1 MTTKTLDASYIA
13 SDDATNFDR
22 KTLKGK
28 LGYIKAM
35 NATLSDK
42 ESLVGE
48 EYNKEFL
55 SHCRGKKIPAT
66 VIRVCNCDAYW
77 VGKYNVLVE
86 YKYDIDMDNPIERA
100 KVIAQVV
107 AYYRAISNHGKV
119 KNATVIFVA
128 DVNECFALHVN
139 YLNKF
144 VNLAGVN
151 WVAPSKMGEDT
162 ILVNALVADR
172 ELHEKT
178 IVFNTADAD
187 FDEKKIFNSID
198 EIADGVTRIVPITEG
213 TVKMGFEYFSTKIA
227 DASKYKGTANDLVG
241 MYFEFIKGDD
251 NCFVRN
257 GKLYFSNYPAIAVN
271 ATKATQ
277 FKSRFG
283 VFSENDKAELERMFD
298 TLLNDTER
306 RFNGQFFTPK
316 VWVDEAHRRMATVLG
331 EDWESVIP
339 TWDCCCGT
347 KSLTRDYE
355 FGNLWVSTL
364 EQSELNAS
372 EKLSTE
378 ARETFVFD
386 FLNGDMRKL
395 PSSLLNALK
404 KGGKFAFII
413 NPPYGQAG
421 NGANKGTNNK
431 AGVAKTY
438 AFVDLM
444 NKGMG
449 KSARELTVQ
458 FLWRIIGLVKEYNLT
473 DVTLGLFSNPSWMTG
488 ESFKQFRKEW
498 FKVATFNN
506 GCAFRSNEFEGVKAG
521 WSINFSVWTLS
532 VNANKNNIGIHD
544 FPCGIMERSE
554 DGFGVIKITEK
565 GYYNLDNYTT
575 ATEWIKHSCASPKC
589 YYSIATTDGIKLRT
603 VDEGSVHGRTCDGA
617 LGFFNLH
624 GNVVE
629 KNAQYIGLY
638 SFPCTDQGINL
649 LPENIDRA
657 VSLFAARRLV
667 VDNVWNHQD
676 SYMAP
681 NTNDKSYATFNADAY
696 ILSIVE
702 AKSNQTSI
710 KGTHNGVDYD
720 FKNQFYPFTKAETY
734 EMLSLE
740 KKQNFKDEIRFCR
753 ANNKFVGHSTEAKRV
768 LDAFA
773 RCITETAT
781 ARPTYHKDHPELQVN
796 RWDAGYRQLKG
807 LFEVAAPEA
816 FKELKSATKALKEKM
831 LPQVYDLGFLK
842 K

>member
-1 MTTKTLDASYIA
+1 MTPKTLEASYNA
-13 SDDATNFDR
+13 SDYAIDFER

-35 NATLSDK
+35 NSTLSDK
-42 ESLVGE
+42 ESLVAVG
-48 EYNKEFL
+48 YNQAFL
-55 SHCRGKKIPAT
+55 SHCRGKKIAAS

-86 YKYDIDMDNPIERA
+86 YKYDIDMENPIERA

-107 AYYRAISNHGKV
+107 AYYRAIANHGKV

-144 VNLAGVN
+144 VNLSGVN
-151 WVAPSKMGEDT
+151 WVAPSKMGEDP
-162 ILVNALVADR
+162 ILVNALVSDR
-172 ELHEKT
+172 ELHEKA

-198 EIADGVTRIVPITEG
+198 EIAGGVTRIVPITEG
-213 TVKMGFEYFSTKIA
+213 TVKIGFEYFSTKIV
-227 DASKYKGTANDLVG
+227 DSNKYKGTANNLVG

-316 VWVDEAHRRMATVLG
+316 VWVDEAHRRMAKVLG

-355 FGNLWVSTL
+355 FGNLWLSTL
-364 EQSELNAS
+364 EQSELNSS
-372 EKLSTE
+372 ENLSTE

-395 PSSLLNALK
+395 PSSLLYALK

-421 NGANKGTNNK
+421 DGAGKGSNK
-431 AGVAKTY
+431 KTISET
-438 AFVDLM
+438 ATLM
-444 NKGMG
+444 EMKSKGMG
-449 KSARELTVQ
+449 KAGLELTVQ
-458 FLWRIIGLVKEYNLT
+458 FLWRIIALVKEYNLT
-473 DVTLGLFSNPSWMTG
+473 DVTLGLFSNPNWMTG
-488 ESFKQFRKEW
+488 DSFEKFRKEW
-498 FKVATFNN
+498 FKLATFKN
-506 GCAFRSNEFEGVKAG
+506 GVAFRSDEFEGVKSG
-521 WSINFSVWTLS
+521 WAINFSVWSLS
-532 VNANKNNIGIHD
+532 YNNHGSTQNNFKCD
-544 FPCGIMERSE
+544 IMKRTD
-554 DGFGVIKITEK
+554 DGMDVINDGEHT
-565 GYYNLDNYTT
+565 YYNLDGKTLASEWVRAGLNPTT
-575 ATEWIKHSCASPKC
+575 KKTLC
-589 YYSIATTDGIKLRT
+589 TTDGISLRT
-603 VDEGSVHGRTCDGA
+603 QQEGNCRGAWCDGS
-617 LGFFNLH
+617 LGYM
-624 GNVVE
+624 GNDSNTVSA
-629 KNAQYIGLY
+629 NAQYVALFSIPSSHG
-638 SFPCTDQGINL
+638 SGINL

-657 VSLFAARRLV
+657 VALFAARKM
-667 VDNVWNHQD
+667 VDSTPFTTRD

-681 NTNDKSYATFNADAY
+681 NTDSQQYPTFVADAY
-696 ILSIVE
+696 ILSLVYNG
-702 AKSNQTSI
+702 ANQTSI

-720 FKNQFYPFTKAETY
+720 FKNQFFPFTKDETY

-807 LFEVAAPEA
+807 LFEDAAPEA
-816 FKELKSATKALKEKM
+816 FKELKAATKALKEKM
-831 LPQVYDLGFLK
+831 LPQVYELGFLK

>member
-1 MTTKTLDASYIA
+1 MTPKTLEASYNA
-13 SDDATNFDR
+13 SDYAINFER

-35 NATLSDK
+35 NSTLSDK
-42 ESLVGE
+42 ESLVAVG
-48 EYNKEFL
+48 YNQAFL
-55 SHCRGKKIPAT
+55 SHCRGKKIAAS

-86 YKYDIDMDNPIERA
+86 YKYDIDMENPIERA

-107 AYYRAISNHGKV
+107 AYYRAIANHGKV

-144 VNLAGVN
+144 VNLSGVN
-151 WVAPSKMGEDT
+151 WVAPSKMGEDP
-162 ILVNALVADR
+162 ILVNALVSDR
-172 ELHEKT
+172 ELHEKA

-198 EIADGVTRIVPITEG
+198 EIAGGVTRIVPITEG
-213 TVKMGFEYFSTKIA
+213 TVKMGFEYFSTKIV
-227 DASKYKGTANDLVG
+227 DSNKYKGTANDLVG

-316 VWVDEAHRRMATVLG
+316 VWVDEAHRRMAKVLG

-355 FGNLWVSTL
+355 FGNLWLSTL

-372 EKLSTE
+372 ENLSTE

-386 FLNGDMRKL
+386 FLNGDMRNL
-395 PSSLLNALK
+395 PSSLLYALK

-413 NPPYGQAG
+413 NPPYGQATSG
-421 NGANKGTNNK
+421 RGTDHKEGISETATLNEM
-431 AGVAKTY
+431 KT
-438 AFVDLM
+438 
-444 NKGMG
+444 KGMG
-449 KSARELTVQ
+449 KAGLELTVQ
-458 FLWRIIGLVKEYNLT
+458 FLWRIMALVKEYNLT
-473 DVTLGLFSNPSWMTG
+473 DVTLGLFSNPNWMTG
-488 ESFKQFRKEW
+488 DSFEAFRKEW
-498 FKVATFNN
+498 LKVATFNN
-506 GCAFRSNEFEGVKAG
+506 GVAFSSDEFDGVKAG
-521 WSINFSVWTLS
+521 WAINFSVWTLS
-532 VNANKNNIGIHD
+532 KKNNNTKTPV
-544 FPCGIMERSE
+544 FPCDIMERSN
-554 DGFGVIKITEK
+554 DGFGVIKSGEHT
-565 GYYNLDNYTT
+565 YYNLDGS
-575 ATEWIKHSCASPKC
+575 IKASDWVRGQLPKTFK
-589 YYSIATTDGIKLRT
+589 YVGTTDGLNVLDANDTDLCGNWCDNSLGYLTIK
-603 VDEGSVHGRTCDGA
+603 
-617 LGFFNLH
+617 
-624 GNVVE
+624 GNGVSE
-629 KNAQYIGLY
+629 NAQGVNITSLPYKNGHG
-638 SFPCTDQGINL
+638 FNL

-657 VSLFAARRLV
+657 VALFAARRLV

-681 NTNDKSYATFNADAY
+681 DTNSQSYSTFNADAY
-696 ILSIVE
+696 ILSLVE
-702 AKSNQTSI
+702 DKSNQSSI

-720 FKNQFYPFTKAETY
+720 FKNQFFPFTKAETFG
-734 EMLSLE
+734 MLSLE

-781 ARPTYHKDHPELQVN
+781 ARATYHKDHPELQVN

-807 LFEVAAPEA
+807 LFEDAAPEA
-816 FKELKSATKALKEKM
+816 FKELKAATKALKEKM
-831 LPQVYDLGFLK
+831 LPQVYELGFLK

>member
-1 MTTKTLDASYIA
+1 MTPKTLEASYNA
-13 SDDATNFDR
+13 SDYAINFER

-35 NATLSDK
+35 NSTLSDK
-42 ESLVGE
+42 ESLVAEG
-48 EYNKEFL
+48 YNQAFL
-55 SHCRGKKIPAT
+55 SHCRGKKIAAS

-86 YKYDIDMDNPIERA
+86 YKYDIDMENPIERA

-107 AYYRAISNHGKV
+107 AYYRAIANHGKV

-144 VNLAGVN
+144 VNLSGVN
-151 WVAPSKMGEDT
+151 WVAPSKMGEDP
-162 ILVNALVADR
+162 ILVNALVSDR
-172 ELHEKT
+172 ELHEKA

-198 EIADGVTRIVPITEG
+198 EIACGVTRIVPITEG
-213 TVKMGFEYFSTKIA
+213 TVKIGFEYFSTKIV
-227 DASKYKGTANDLVG
+227 DSNKYKGTANDLVG

-316 VWVDEAHRRMATVLG
+316 VWVDEAHRRMAKVLG

-355 FGNLWVSTL
+355 FGNLWLSTL

-372 EKLSTE
+372 ENLSTE
-378 ARETFVFD
+378 ARETFAFD

-413 NPPYGQAG
+413 NPPYGQATSG
-421 NGANKGTNNK
+421 RGTDHKEGISETATLNEMKAKGIGK
-431 AGVAKTY
+431 AG
-438 AFVDLM
+438 L
-444 NKGMG
+444 
-449 KSARELTVQ
+449 ELTVQ
-458 FLWRIIGLVKEYNLT
+458 FLWRIMALVKEYNLT
-473 DVTLGLFSNPSWMTG
+473 DVTLGLFSNPNWMTG
-488 ESFKQFRKEW
+488 DSFEAFRKEW
-498 FKVATFNN
+498 LKVATFNN
-506 GCAFRSNEFEGVKAG
+506 GVAFRSDEFEGVKAG
-521 WSINFSVWTLS
+521 WAINFSVWKLS
-532 VNANKNNIGIHD
+532 KNNNNTTTPL
-544 FPCGIMERSE
+544 FPCDIMERSN
-554 DGFGVIKITEK
+554 DGFGVIKSGEHT
-565 GYYNLDNYTT
+565 YYNLDGS
-575 ATEWIKHSCASPKC
+575 IKASDWVRGSLPKTFK
-589 YYSIATTDGIKLRT
+589 YVGTTDGLNVLDANDTDLCGTWCDNSLGYLTIK
-603 VDEGSVHGRTCDGA
+603 
-617 LGFFNLH
+617 
-624 GNVVE
+624 GNGVSE
-629 KNAQYIGLY
+629 NAQGVNITSLPYKNGHG
-638 SFPCTDQGINL
+638 FNL

-657 VSLFAARRLV
+657 VALFAARRLV

-681 NTNDKSYATFNADAY
+681 DTNSKSYSTFNADAY
-696 ILSIVE
+696 ILSLVE
-702 AKSNQTSI
+702 GKSNQTSI

-720 FKNQFYPFTKAETY
+720 FKNEFYPFTKAETY

-781 ARPTYHKDHPELQVN
+781 ARPTYHKEHPELQVN

-807 LFEVAAPEA
+807 LFEDASTEA
-816 FKELKSATKALKEKM
+816 FKELKSATKALKEKI
-831 LPQVYDLGFLK
+831 LPQVYELGFLK

>member
-1 MTTKTLDASYIA
+1 MTPKTLEASYIA
-13 SDDATNFDR
+13 SDYATNFER

-28 LGYIKAM
+28 LGSIKAM
-35 NATLSDK
+35 NSTLSDK
-42 ESLVGE
+42 ESLVAE
-48 EYNKEFL
+48 EYNKAFL
-55 SHCRGKKIPAT
+55 SHCRGKKIPAS

-86 YKYDIDMDNPIERA
+86 YKYDIDMENPIERA

-107 AYYRAISNHGKV
+107 AYYRAIANHGKV

-144 VNLAGVN
+144 VNLAGVA
-151 WVAPSKMGEDT
+151 WVAPSKMGEDP

-198 EIADGVTRIVPITEG
+198 EIAGGVTRIVPITEG
-213 TVKMGFEYFSTKIA
+213 TVKMGFEYFSTKIV
-227 DASKYKGTANDLVG
+227 DTSKYKGTANDLVG

-257 GKLYFSNYPAIAVN
+257 GKLYFSKYPAISVN

-298 TLLNDTER
+298 TLLTDTER

-316 VWVDEAHRRMATVLG
+316 VWVDEAHRRMEKVLG

-355 FGNLWVSTL
+355 FGNLWLSTL

-372 EKLSTE
+372 ENLSTE

-395 PSSLLNALK
+395 PSSLLYALK

-413 NPPYGQAG
+413 NPPYGQATSG
-421 NGANKGTNNK
+421 RGTDHKEGISETATLNEM
-431 AGVAKTY
+431 KT
-438 AFVDLM
+438 
-444 NKGMG
+444 KGMG
-449 KSARELTVQ
+449 KAGLELTVQ
-458 FLWRIIGLVKEYNLT
+458 FLWRIMSLVKEYNLT
-473 DVTLGLFSNPSWMTG
+473 DVTLGLFSNPNWMTG
-488 ESFKQFRKEW
+488 DSFEEFRKEW
-498 FKVATFNN
+498 LKVATFNN
-506 GCAFRSNEFEGVKAG
+506 GVAFSSDEFEGVKSG
-521 WSINFSVWTLS
+521 WAINFSVWKLS
-532 VNANKNNIGIHD
+532 KKNNNTTTPL
-544 FPCGIMERSE
+544 FPCDIMERSN
-554 DGFGVIKITEK
+554 DGFGVIKSGEHT
-565 GYYNLDNYTT
+565 YYNLDGSIKASDWVRGPLPKT
-575 ATEWIKHSCASPKC
+575 AKTF
-589 YYSIATTDGIKLRT
+589 ATTDGISIMDSSDSRCRGT
-603 VDEGSVHGRTCDGA
+603 ICDGS
-617 LGFFNLH
+617 LGYFACNS
-624 GNVVE
+624 NIVE
-629 KNAQYIGLY
+629 KNAQMIALFSLPFSCANG
-638 SFPCTDQGINL
+638 FNL

-657 VSLFAARRLV
+657 VALFAARKM
-667 VDNVWNHQD
+667 VDSTPFTTRD

-681 NTNDKSYATFNADAY
+681 DTTSQQYPTFVADAY
-696 ILSIVE
+696 ILSLVYNG
-702 AKSNQTSI
+702 ANQTSI

-740 KKQNFKDEIRFCR
+740 KKQNFKDDIRFCR
-753 ANNKFVGHSTEAKRV
+753 ATNKFVGHSTEAKRV

-781 ARPTYHKDHPELQVN
+781 ARPTYHKGNPELQVN
-796 RWDAGYRQLKG
+796 RWDAGYRQLKV
-807 LFEVAAPEA
+807 LFEEAAPEA
-816 FKELKSATKALKEKM
+816 FKELKAATKALKEKM
-831 LPQVYDLGFLK
+831 LPQVYELGFLK

>member
-1 MTTKTLDASYIA
+1 MTPKTLEASYNA
-13 SDDATNFDR
+13 SDYAINFER

-35 NATLSDK
+35 NSTLSDK
-42 ESLVGE
+42 ESLVAVG
-48 EYNKEFL
+48 YNQAFL
-55 SHCRGKKIPAT
+55 SHCRGKKIAAS

-86 YKYDIDMDNPIERA
+86 YKYDIDMENPIERA

-107 AYYRAISNHGKV
+107 AYYRAIANHGKV

-144 VNLAGVN
+144 VNLSGVN
-151 WVAPSKMGEDT
+151 WVAPSKMGEDP
-162 ILVNALVADR
+162 ILVNALVSDR
-172 ELHEKT
+172 ELHEKA

-198 EIADGVTRIVPITEG
+198 EIAGGVTRIVPITEG
-213 TVKMGFEYFSTKIA
+213 TVKMGFEYFSTKIV
-227 DASKYKGTANDLVG
+227 DSNKYKGTANNLVG

-316 VWVDEAHRRMATVLG
+316 VWVDEAHRRMAKVLG

-355 FGNLWVSTL
+355 FGNLWLSTL

-372 EKLSTE
+372 ENLSTE

-395 PSSLLNALK
+395 PSSLLYAIK

-413 NPPYGQAG
+413 NPPYGQATSG
-421 NGANKGTNNK
+421 RGTDHKEGISETATLNEMKAKGIGK
-431 AGVAKTY
+431 AG
-438 AFVDLM
+438 L
-444 NKGMG
+444 
-449 KSARELTVQ
+449 ELTVQ
-458 FLWRIIGLVKEYNLT
+458 FLWRIMALVKEYNLT
-473 DVTLGLFSNPSWMTG
+473 DVTLGLFSNPNWMTG
-488 ESFKQFRKEW
+488 DSFEAFRKEW
-498 FKVATFNN
+498 LKVATFNN
-506 GCAFRSNEFEGVKAG
+506 GVAFRSDEFEGVKAG
-521 WSINFSVWTLS
+521 WAINFSVWKLS
-532 VNANKNNIGIHD
+532 KKNNNTTTPL
-544 FPCGIMERSE
+544 FPCDIMERSN
-554 DGFGVIKITEK
+554 DGFGVIKSGEHT
-565 GYYNLDNYTT
+565 YYNLDGS
-575 ATEWIKHSCASPKC
+575 IKASDWVRGSLPKTFK
-589 YYSIATTDGIKLRT
+589 YVGTTDGLNVLDANDTDLCGNWCDNSLGYLTIK
-603 VDEGSVHGRTCDGA
+603 
-617 LGFFNLH
+617 
-624 GNVVE
+624 GNGVSE
-629 KNAQYIGLY
+629 NAQGVNITSLPYKNGHG
-638 SFPCTDQGINL
+638 FNL

-657 VSLFAARRLV
+657 VALFVARRLV

-681 NTNDKSYATFNADAY
+681 DTTSQSYSTFNADAY

-710 KGTHNGVDYD
+710 KGTHNGVEYD
-720 FKNQFYPFTKAETY
+720 FKNQFYPFTKAETF

-753 ANNKFVGHSTEAKRV
+753 ANNKFVGHSTESKRV

-781 ARPTYHKDHPELQVN
+781 ARPTYHKEHPELQVN

-807 LFEVAAPEA
+807 LFEDASPEA

-831 LPQVYDLGFLK
+831 LPQVYELGFLK

>member
-1 MTTKTLDASYIA
+1 MTAKTLDASYIA
-13 SDDATNFDR
+13 SDDATNFER
-22 KTLKGK
+22 KTLKGR
-28 LGYIKAM
+28 LGCIKAM
-35 NATLSDK
+35 NTTLSDK

-55 SHCRGKKIPAT
+55 AHCRGKKIPAT

-86 YKYDIDMDNPIERA
+86 YKYDIDMENPIERA

-107 AYYRAISNHGKV
+107 AYYRAIANHGKV

-172 ELHEKT
+172 ELHEKA

-187 FDEKKIFNSID
+187 FDEEKIFDSID

-316 VWVDEAHRRMATVLG
+316 VWVDEAHRRMAKVLG
-331 EDWESVIP
+331 EDWESDTP

-355 FGNLWVSTL
+355 FGNLWLSTL
-364 EQSELNAS
+364 EQSELNSS

-386 FLNGDMRKL
+386 FLNGDMRNL

-421 NGANKGTNNK
+421 NFRGNGSTK
-431 AGVAKTY
+431 KTISNT
-438 AFVDLM
+438 ATLTEM
-444 NKGMG
+444 KSKGMG
-449 KSARELTVQ
+449 KPGLELTVQ
-458 FLWRIIGLVKEYNLT
+458 FLWRIMALVKEYNLT
-473 DVTLGLFSNPSWMTG
+473 DVTLGLFSNPTWMTG
-488 ESFKQFRKEW
+488 DSFETFRKEW
-498 FKVATFNN
+498 LKVATFNN
-506 GCAFRSNEFEGVKAG
+506 GFAFCSNEFEGVKPG
-521 WSINFSVWTLS
+521 WAINFSVWTLS
-532 VNANKNNIGIHD
+532 KKNSNSPSQL
-544 FPCGIMERSE
+544 FPCDIMERSD
-554 DGFGVIKITEK
+554 DGLNVIKVGEHT
-565 GYYNLDNYTT
+565 YYNLDGMTPASKWVRNNLHPKTVKSICTT
-575 ATEWIKHSCASPKC
+575 N
-589 YYSIATTDGIKLRT
+589 GITLRSKE
-603 VDEGSVHGRTCDGA
+603 EGNCDGSQCANSLGYMVNHCNCVA
-617 LGFFNLH
+617 LNAREVCLMSIPASLGHGFN
-624 GNVVE
+624 
-629 KNAQYIGLY
+629 I
-638 SFPCTDQGINL
+638 

-667 VDNVWNHQD
+667 VENGWNNKD

-681 NTNDKSYATFNADAY
+681 DTNDKRYATFNADAY

-702 AKSNQTSI
+702 NQSYQTSI
-710 KGTHNGVDYD
+710 KGTHNGVEYD
-720 FKNQFYPFTKAETY
+720 FKNQFYPFTKDETY
-734 EMLSLE
+734 EMLSIE

-807 LFEVAAPEA
+807 LFEVASPEA
-816 FKELKSATKALKEKM
+816 FNELKSATKALKEKM
-831 LPQVYDLGFLK
+831 LPQVYELGFLK

>member
-1 MTTKTLDASYIA
+1 MTPKTLEASYNA
-13 SDDATNFDR
+13 SDYATNFEH
-22 KTLKGK
+22 KTLKSK
-28 LGYIKAM
+28 LGSIKAL
-35 NATLSDK
+35 NSTLSDK
-42 ESLVGE
+42 ESLVAE
-48 EYNKEFL
+48 EYNKAFL
-55 SHCRGKKIPAT
+55 SHCRGKKIPAS

-86 YKYDIDMDNPIERA
+86 YKYDIDMENPIERA

-107 AYYRAISNHGKV
+107 AYYRAIANHGKV

-144 VNLAGVN
+144 VNLSGVN
-151 WVAPSKMGEDT
+151 WVAPSKMGEDP

-213 TVKMGFEYFSTKIA
+213 TVKMGFEYFSTKIV
-227 DASKYKGTANDLVG
+227 DSNKYKGTANDLVG

-316 VWVDEAHRRMATVLG
+316 VWVDEAHRRMAKVLG

-355 FGNLWVSTL
+355 FGNLWLSTL

-372 EKLSTE
+372 ENLSAE

-395 PSSLLNALK
+395 PSSLLYALK

-421 NGANKGTNNK
+421 DGAGKGSNK
-431 AGVAKTY
+431 KTISETTT
-438 AFVDLM
+438 LM
-444 NKGMG
+444 EMKTKGMG
-449 KSARELTVQ
+449 KAGLELTVQ
-458 FLWRIIGLVKEYNLT
+458 FLWRIMALVKEYNLT
-473 DVTLGLFSNPSWMTG
+473 NVTLGLFSNPNWMTG
-488 ESFKQFRKEW
+488 DSFEEFRKEW
-498 FKVATFNN
+498 LKVATFNN
-506 GCAFRSNEFEGVKAG
+506 GCAFLSDEFEGVKAG
-521 WSINFSVWTLS
+521 WAINFSVWKLS
-532 VNANKNNIGIHD
+532 KKNNNTTTPL
-544 FPCGIMERSE
+544 FPCDIMERSN
-554 DGFGVIKITEK
+554 DGFGVIKSGEHT
-565 GYYNLDNYTT
+565 YYNLDGMTL
-575 ATEWIKHSCASPKC
+575 ASEWVRNNLYPKTVK
-589 YYSIATTDGIKLRT
+589 SICTTDGITLRT
-603 VDEGSVHGRTCDGA
+603 KEEGNCNGSQCANSLGYMVNDSNSVAR
-617 LGFFNLH
+617 
-624 GNVVE
+624 
-629 KNAQYIGLY
+629 NAQYVTLMSIPASIGHG
-638 SFPCTDQGINL
+638 FNL

-657 VSLFAARRLV
+657 VALFAARRLV

-681 NTNDKSYATFNADAY
+681 DTTSQSYSTFNADAY
-696 ILSIVE
+696 ILSLVE

-720 FKNQFYPFTKAETY
+720 FKNEFYPFTKAETY

-781 ARPTYHKDHPELQVN
+781 ARPTYHKEHPELQVN

-807 LFEVAAPEA
+807 LFEDAAPEA

-831 LPQVYDLGFLK
+831 LPQVYELGFLK

>member
-1 MTTKTLDASYIA
+1 MTPKTLEASYNA
-13 SDDATNFDR
+13 SDYAINFER

-35 NATLSDK
+35 NSTLSDK
-42 ESLVGE
+42 ESLVAVG
-48 EYNKEFL
+48 YNQAFL
-55 SHCRGKKIPAT
+55 SHCRGKKIAAS

-86 YKYDIDMDNPIERA
+86 YKYDIDMENPIERA

-107 AYYRAISNHGKV
+107 AYYRAIANHGKV

-144 VNLAGVN
+144 VNLSGVN
-151 WVAPSKMGEDT
+151 WVAPSKMGEDP
-162 ILVNALVADR
+162 ILVNALVSDR
-172 ELHEKT
+172 ELHEKA

-198 EIADGVTRIVPITEG
+198 EIAGGVTRIVPITEG
-213 TVKMGFEYFSTKIA
+213 TVKMGFEYFSTKIV
-227 DASKYKGTANDLVG
+227 DSNKYKGTANDLVG

-316 VWVDEAHRRMATVLG
+316 VWVDEAHRRMAKVLG

-355 FGNLWVSTL
+355 FGNLWLSTL
-364 EQSELNAS
+364 EQSELNSS
-372 EKLSTE
+372 ENLSTE

-395 PSSLLNALK
+395 PSSLLYALK

-413 NPPYGQAG
+413 NPPYGSAGSNKSKSMDKKVGMSNTATLADMKNNGLGKAG
-421 NGANKGTNNK
+421 N
-431 AGVAKTY
+431 
-438 AFVDLM
+438 
-444 NKGMG
+444 
-449 KSARELTVQ
+449 ELTVQ
-458 FLWRIIGLVKEYNLT
+458 FLWRIMGIIKAYKLT
-473 DVTLGLFSNPSWMTG
+473 DVTLGLFSNPIWMTG
-488 ESFKQFRKEW
+488 DAFDGFRKEW
-498 FKVATFNN
+498 LKIATFKN
-506 GCAFRSNEFEGVKAG
+506 GGAFRSEEFDGVKSG
-521 WSINFSVWTLS
+521 WAINFSVWSLS
-532 VNANKNNIGIHD
+532 SHKTEPKTETV
-544 FPCGIMERSE
+544 FPCDIMERSD
-554 DGFGVIKITEK
+554 DGFGVVTVGTHE
-565 GYYNLDNYTT
+565 YYNLDTQVPASKWVRGTLPKTKKTFGTT
-575 ATEWIKHSCASPKC
+575 NGINVVCD
-589 YYSIATTDGIKLRT
+589 DGLRGT
-603 VDEGSVHGRTCDGA
+603 TCDNS
-617 LGFFNLH
+617 LGYMLVNTN
-624 GNVVE
+624 NVLM
-629 KNAQYIGLY
+629 NAQEVALFSLPFRRANG
-638 SFPCTDQGINL
+638 FNL

-657 VSLFAARRLV
+657 VALFAARRLV

-681 NTNDKSYATFNADAY
+681 YTNSQSYSTFNADAY
-696 ILSIVE
+696 ILSLVE
-702 AKSNQTSI
+702 DKSNQSSI

-753 ANNKFVGHSTEAKRV
+753 ANNKFVGHSVEAKRV

-781 ARPTYHKDHPELQVN
+781 ARPTYHKEHPELQVN

-807 LFEVAAPEA
+807 LFEDASPEA

-831 LPQVYDLGFLK
+831 LPQVYELGFLK

>member
-1 MTTKTLDASYIA
+1 MTPKTLEASYNA
-13 SDDATNFDR
+13 SDYAINFER

-35 NATLSDK
+35 NSTLSDK
-42 ESLVGE
+42 ESLVAEG
-48 EYNKEFL
+48 YNQAFL
-55 SHCRGKKIPAT
+55 SHCRGKKIAAS

-86 YKYDIDMDNPIERA
+86 YKYDIDMENPIERA

-107 AYYRAISNHGKV
+107 AYYRAIANHGKV

-144 VNLAGVN
+144 VNLSGVN
-151 WVAPSKMGEDT
+151 WVAPSKMGEDP
-162 ILVNALVADR
+162 ILVNALVSDR
-172 ELHEKT
+172 ELHEKA

-198 EIADGVTRIVPITEG
+198 EIAGGVTRIVPITEG
-213 TVKMGFEYFSTKIA
+213 TVKMGFEYFSTKIV
-227 DASKYKGTANDLVG
+227 DSNKYKGTANNLVG

-316 VWVDEAHRRMATVLG
+316 VWVDEAHRRMAKVLG

-355 FGNLWVSTL
+355 FGNLWLSTL

-372 EKLSTE
+372 ENLSTE

-395 PSSLLNALK
+395 PSSLLYALK

-413 NPPYGQAG
+413 NPPYGQATSG
-421 NGANKGTNNK
+421 RGTDHKEGISETATLNEMKAKGIGK
-431 AGVAKTY
+431 AG
-438 AFVDLM
+438 L
-444 NKGMG
+444 
-449 KSARELTVQ
+449 ELTVQ
-458 FLWRIIGLVKEYNLT
+458 FLWRIMELVKEYNLT
-473 DVTLGLFSNPSWMTG
+473 DVTLGMFSNPNWMTG
-488 ESFKQFRKEW
+488 DSFEAFRKEW
-498 FKVATFNN
+498 LKVATFNN
-506 GCAFRSNEFEGVKAG
+506 GVAFRSDEFEGVKAG
-521 WSINFSVWTLS
+521 WAINFSVWKLS
-532 VNANKNNIGIHD
+532 KKNNNTTTPL
-544 FPCGIMERSE
+544 FPCDIMERSN
-554 DGFGVIKITEK
+554 DGFGVIKSGEHT
-565 GYYNLDNYTT
+565 YYNLDGS
-575 ATEWIKHSCASPKC
+575 IKASDWVRGSLPKTFK
-589 YYSIATTDGIKLRT
+589 YVGTTDGLNVLDANDT
-603 VDEGSVHGRTCDGA
+603 DLCGTWCDNS
-617 LGFFNLH
+617 LGYLTIQ
-624 GNVVE
+624 GNGVSE
-629 KNAQYIGLY
+629 NAQGVNITSLPYKNGHG
-638 SFPCTDQGINL
+638 FNL

-657 VSLFAARRLV
+657 VALFAARRLV

-681 NTNDKSYATFNADAY
+681 DTNSKSYSTFNADAY
-696 ILSIVE
+696 ILSLVE
-702 AKSNQTSI
+702 GKSNQTSI
-710 KGTHNGVDYD
+710 KGTHNGVEYD

-753 ANNKFVGHSTEAKRV
+753 ANNKFVGYSTEAKRV

-773 RCITETAT
+773 RCIKETAT
-781 ARPTYHKDHPELQVN
+781 ARPTYHKEHPELQVN

-807 LFEVAAPEA
+807 LFEDAATEA
-816 FKELKSATKALKEKM
+816 FKELKAATKALKEKM
-831 LPQVYDLGFLK
+831 LPQVYELGFLK